1 MAEEANQLTFC
12 IETEHLDPGL
22 VESRS
27 GKLKDFHKIR
37 DEEDPQKQI
46 RCNCNIIHVAGF
58 CPQNGL

>member
-27 GKLKDFHKIR
+27 GKLKD
-37 DEEDPQKQI
+37 EQDP
-46 RCNCNIIHVAGF
+46 A
-58 CPQNGL
+58 